1 MVLSNKMKHLKI
13 REIER
18 INETHLETI
27 RFIQEK
33 IKILYSSID
42 RYLDYITNNKNKIE
56 ELKQQINQ
64 SEQT

>member
-1 MVLSNKMKHLKI
+1 MKHLKI